1 MSGTP
6 TPTLAATLRG
16 LADNLQALANL
27 VGDHNPPLANA
38 LLRNTILLGFA
49 QRRAEHLEA
58 ELATAR
64 RTLRELHHQAQEE
77 ADMAEAEARAA
88 DPQRAERQHRYARII
103 AGLLPDGATPPPNPC
118 HLRDRR

>member
-1 MSGTP
+1 MSAP
-6 TPTLAATLRG
+6 TPTLAATLLG

-58 ELATAR
+58 ELATTR
-64 RTLRELHHQAQEE
+64 RTVRELHHQAAED
-77 ADMAEAEARAA
+77 ADAAEARARQA
-88 DPQRAERQHRYARII
+88 DLARIDQWQRRARII
-103 AGLLPDGATPPPNPC
+103 ADMLPGPGGC
-118 HLRDRR
+118 HLSEPKQ